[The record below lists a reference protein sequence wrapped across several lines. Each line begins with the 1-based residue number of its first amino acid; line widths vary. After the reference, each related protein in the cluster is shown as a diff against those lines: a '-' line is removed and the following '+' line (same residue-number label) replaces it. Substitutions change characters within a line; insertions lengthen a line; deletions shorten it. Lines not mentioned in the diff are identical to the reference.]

1 MQIRKA
7 NSKDF
12 KDMLIIWEECISK
25 TCQFLTTSEIN
36 KEMEALEAKYFKDS
50 NVKSFVQ
57 VIDDEIVGFSCIR
70 DNELLFTPIDPRYF
84 GKGIGENVVKYLFE
98 KYEIDTAYVYS
109 NDIQSLA
116 FYTALGFVIDDKI
129 EDIFFDNGYQ
139 LNRLKLTVSPKE
151 AAAKIVAK
159 KKKSL

>member
-7 NSKDF
+7 TSKDF

-36 KEMEALEAKYFKDS
+36 KEVETLEEKYFKDP

-70 DNELLFTPIDPRYF
+70 EKELLFTPIDPRYF
-84 GKGIGENVVKYLFE
+84 GKGIGETVVKYLFE
-98 KYEIDTAYVYS
+98 KYEIDTTYVYS
-109 NDIQSLA
+109 NDIHSLA

-129 EDIFFDNGYQ
+129 EDIFFDNDYQ

-151 AAAKIVAK
+151 AAAKIIAK